1 MVTTSEMNELIAS
14 YPRALKNQDLFPIP
28 IIVDGPTTEPEVN
41 INGRM
46 VIQFA
51 TGNYLGVATHPAV
64 KQALIHGV
72 EIYGAT
78 SSGSRLVCGSQSPQL
93 ELEHTIAEF
102 EGTEEAVLYF
112 LVTVA
117 NSGSMVS
124 LMNPPV
130 TQLLHYLGLEKP
142 SGKREIFF
150 DWLSHPSIIDACAL
164 AVGNGNMVP
173 YRHSD
178 MVHLESK
185 LTKSDADI
193 KMIATDGLFST
204 DGDLARLPEIVK
216 LADQYN
222 AMVFVD
228 DAHGTGV
235 LGQNGRGIW
244 EHYGLSDRV
253 DIKVGSLAKAFAG
266 GLGGFIAGNKD
277 FTDYLRVT
285 GGHYIFGGS
294 IPPAVA
300 MAITASIKVSMAE
313 PWRRQT
319 VLSNA
324 DYLRD
329 KLHALGFDT
338 VGSASQIVPIII
350 GKDEDAIAISA
361 QLLEAGFFVPSF
373 RYPAV
378 PRGKA
383 RIRATM
389 MATHTRE
396 HIDNFVDA
404 LKKINGKLVR
414 SRPS

>member
-1 MVTTSEMNELIAS
+1 M
-14 YPRALKNQDLFPIP
+14 DH
-28 IIVDGPTTEPEVN
+28 
-41 INGRM
+41 
-46 VIQFA
+46 
-51 TGNYLGVATHPAV
+51 LG
-64 KQALIHGV
+64 
-72 EIYGAT
+72 
-78 SSGSRLVCGSQSPQL
+78 
-93 ELEHTIAEF
+93 
-102 EGTEEAVLYF
+102 
-112 LVTVA
+112 
-117 NSGSMVS
+117 
-124 LMNPPV
+124 
-130 TQLLHYLGLEKP
+130 
-142 SGKREIFF
+142 
-150 DWLSHPSIIDACAL
+150 
-164 AVGNGNMVP
+164 
-173 YRHSD
+173 
-178 MVHLESK
+178 SK
-185 LTKSDADI
+185 LAKSDADI

-204 DGDLARLPEIVK
+204 DGDLAKLPEIVE

-228 DAHGTGV
+228 DAHGTGI

-253 DIKVGSLAKAFAG
+253 DVKVGSLAKAFAG
-266 GLGGFIAGNKD
+266 GLGGFIAGDKN

-319 VLSNA
+319 VLANA
-324 DYLRD
+324 DYLRN

-350 GKDEDAIAISA
+350 GKDEDAIAVSA
-361 QLLEAGFFVPSF
+361 QLLKAGFFAPSF

-389 MATHTRE
+389 MATHTQE
-396 HIDNFVDA
+396 HIDRFVEA
-404 LKKINGKLVR
+404 LTKINGKLVR